1 MPASP
6 EMVDAVQPI
15 SASEADWSREAKGRF
30 EWSPSRSLLASI
42 RSYQRHRS
50 GGPLAAVACK
60 WAVVRYRFWSAVT
73 GADIPIGTSIG
84 GGLMIPHP
92 NGIVIHTDC
101 VIGPNCIIFQQ
112 VTLGEGSGG
121 VPTLGGDVQ
130 LGAGAK
136 LLGKIHI
143 GDHAVVAAMAVVT
156 HDVPVGATAM
166 GIPARIVKAPR
177 RSGKAR
183 PASSRDGAKTR
194 LGTRRPLQ

>member
-6 EMVDAVQPI
+6 EVPGAVERI
-15 SASEADWSREAKGRF
+15 SATEADWSREAKAAF
-30 EWSPSRSLLASI
+30 EWNPPRSLLAAI

-50 GGPLAAVACK
+50 GGPLATLARK

-73 GADIPIGTSIG
+73 GADIPLGTRIE

-112 VTLGEGSGG
+112 VTLGLGHGG
-121 VPTLGGDVQ
+121 VPTLGGDVS

-136 LLGKIHI
+136 LLGKFHV

-156 HDVPVGATAM
+156 HDVPAGAVAM
-166 GIPARIVKAPR
+166 GMPARVVKAP
-177 RSGKAR
+177 
-183 PASSRDGAKTR
+183 PPSS
-194 LGTRRPLQ
+194 

>member
-1 MPASP
+1 MSRVVP
-6 EMVDAVQPI
+6 PI
-15 SASEADWSREAKGRF
+15 SASEPDWSREAKSML
-30 EWSPSRSLLASI
+30 EWSPPRSLLASI

-50 GGPLAAVACK
+50 GGPFAAVARK

-121 VPTLGGDVQ
+121 VPSLGGDVQ

-136 LLGKIHI
+136 LLGKIHV

-156 HDVPVGATAM
+156 HDVPAGATAM
-166 GIPARIVKAPR
+166 GIPARIVKGQRAT
-177 RSGKAR
+177 GKAR